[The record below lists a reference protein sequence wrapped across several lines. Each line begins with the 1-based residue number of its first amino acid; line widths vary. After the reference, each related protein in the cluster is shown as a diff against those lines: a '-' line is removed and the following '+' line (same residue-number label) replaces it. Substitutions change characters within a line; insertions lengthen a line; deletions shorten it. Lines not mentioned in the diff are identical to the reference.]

1 MIAFYVLFLIFLGMV
16 AYAGLDATI
25 RLVVYVDILFRTRI
39 IEIKLWFLERK
50 LRKGLNLPK
59 KSI

>member
-1 MIAFYVLFLIFLGMV
+1 MV

-25 RLVVYVDILFRTRI
+25 RLVMYVDILFRTRI
-39 IEIKLWFLERK
+39 IEIKLWFLRK
-50 LRKGLNLPK
+50 KLEKSLNLPK